1 MVVETMAASQTSW
14 LAIDAGNT
22 RVKWGLHDG
31 ETWTSRGA
39 VATIDAERI
48 DEGWPRLPQGTSAIA
63 SNVAGEA
70 VAERL
75 RRACDRRAV
84 ALSFIKSVAKQLGV
98 ASGYR
103 DPAQLGT
110 DRWAGLIAAH
120 KLSAANQVVVNAGT
134 ALTIDA
140 LSATGR
146 FLGGLIVPGPALMR
160 RSLDQ
165 GTAAL
170 RETEGEFRAF
180 PTSTAEAIGT
190 GAIQA
195 GVGAIERM
203 AEVMADEGVSPV
215 RVVLSGGAASLI
227 APHLPLPVTLNENL
241 VLDGLLHIARAA

>member
-1 MVVETMAASQTSW
+1 MAARQANW

-31 ETWTSRGA
+31 DLWTARGA
-39 VATIDAERI
+39 VATADAERI
-48 DEGWPRLPQGTSAIA
+48 DEDWPELASGTNAIA
-63 SNVAGEA
+63 SNVAGDA
-70 VAERL
+70 VADRL
-75 RRACDRRAV
+75 RRACDRRGV
-84 ALSFIKSVAKQLGV
+84 PITFIKSAAKQLGV
-98 ASGYR
+98 VSGYR

-160 RSLDQ
+160 RSLNQ

-170 RETEGEFRAF
+170 RDTEGEFRAF
-180 PTSTAEAIGT
+180 PASTAEAIGT
-190 GAIQA
+190 GAVQA

-215 RVVLSGGAASLI
+215 RVVLSGGAATLL